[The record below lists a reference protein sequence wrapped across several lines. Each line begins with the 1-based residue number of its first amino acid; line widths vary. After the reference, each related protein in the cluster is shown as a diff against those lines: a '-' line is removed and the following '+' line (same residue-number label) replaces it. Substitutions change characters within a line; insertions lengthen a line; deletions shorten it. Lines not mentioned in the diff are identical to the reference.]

1 MDLLLGDRSSTTEGF
16 GDFLAAGETFYG
28 RILKSDF
35 TIPKTG
41 GGSIANNT
49 AYCDGAT
56 YLLSVVDKPT
66 VVGSDTT
73 GIHIKILA
81 PMGLI
86 RADQGDAG
94 DGVITG
100 FTAHG
105 NKMAVK
111 VVPIIA
117 SE

>member
-1 MDLLLGDRSSTTEGF
+1 M
-16 GDFLAAGETFYG
+16 
-28 RILKSDF
+28 
-35 TIPKTG
+35 
-41 GGSIANNT
+41 
-49 AYCDGAT
+49 
-56 YLLSVVDKPT
+56 SVVDKTT

-86 RADQGDAG
+86 RADQGVG